1 MMVDSRKSKFRT
13 SSGNVFADL
22 GVPEPQRELVKAD
35 LVKAICSIVSGQ
47 GLRQAEVA
55 ARLGIS
61 QPKVSLLMRGRT
73 DGFSTDLLMR
83 LLNRLGQSI
92 SIVVKPSRPRRPIG
106 VTHVDYGDAV
116 FTPEPNPV
124 YRASR
129 GSGHGRSAAKAGPA
143 RATKK
148 K

>member
-1 MMVDSRKSKFRT
+1 MKDRPSEHKIHV

-22 GVPEPQRELVKAD
+22 GVPQPDQELVKAD
-35 LVKAICSIVSGQ
+35 LVRAICTIVSGK
-47 GLRQAEVA
+47 GLRQVDVA

-73 DGFSTDLLMR
+73 DGFSTDHLMR

-92 SIVVKPSRPRRPIG
+92 NIVVTPSGSGAIAATRVKYAGARKLAKRG
-106 VTHVDYGDAV
+106 
-116 FTPEPNPV
+116 
-124 YRASR
+124 RASR
-129 GSGHGRSAAKAGPA
+129 AAASRRAIPTVSKAV
-143 RATKK
+143 RTRESKK

>member
-1 MMVDSRKSKFRT
+1 MKNNSSEPKFRV
-13 SSGNVFADL
+13 SSGNVFVDL
-22 GVPEPQRELVKAD
+22 SVPRPRQELVKSD
-35 LVKAICSIVSGQ
+35 LVRAICSILSGK
-47 GLRQAEVA
+47 GLRQVDAA

-73 DGFSTDLLMR
+73 DGFSTDHLMR

-92 SIVVKPSRPRRPIG
+92 NIVVKPSHSSRAVASTRVQYAAPLMVPDKG
-106 VTHVDYGDAV
+106 SSYGTV
-116 FTPEPNPV
+116 
-124 YRASR
+124 R
-129 GSGHGRSAAKAGPA
+129 AAKKSVRV

>member
-1 MMVDSRKSKFRT
+1 MKDNSSEPKFRV

-22 GVPEPQRELVKAD
+22 SVPRPSQELVKSD
-35 LVKAICSIVSGQ
+35 LVRAICSIISGK
-47 GLRQAEVA
+47 GLRQVDAA

-61 QPKVSLLMRGRT
+61 QSKVSLLMRGRT
-73 DGFSTDLLMR
+73 DGFSTDHLMR

-92 SIVVKPSRPRRPIG
+92 KIVVKPSHSSRVVA
-106 VTHVDYGDAV
+106 VTRVQYTGALMVPNGYGTV
-116 FTPEPNPV
+116 
-124 YRASR
+124 R
-129 GSGHGRSAAKAGPA
+129 AAKKSVRV